1 MNEKAHF
8 SYLKHIVLDER
19 SSIKEVIEAL
29 DKSRL
34 KTVYLVDK
42 NKKLLGSIN
51 DGDLRRSFHRKLEL
65 DALAIQIA
73 NRKPIIGSIKEPQ
86 SVHRAKIQQYNLFS
100 LPLVNEDHKIT
111 DVAFN
116 TSLINVGQKENPV
129 LIMAGGFGK
138 RLGTLTIDTPKP
150 LIEVGGQPIIL
161 HILQNLSGLGYKNF
175 YISVHFLGEKI
186 KKLLGNGN
194 EYGVEINY
202 IEEDTP
208 LGTAG
213 CLYYLQKRIKD
224 PLLML
229 NGDVFSDVNF
239 EKTFESHVS
248 NNNLATVV
256 VRNHHIKNP
265 YGTVKLHGNE
275 VSKIEEK
282 PIYTSLI
289 NTGIYVISPM
299 ALFLIKENE
308 KIDMPEFLMRLKDN
322 KHKVGVFK
330 TDGYW
335 IDVGQPTDLAEIS
348 RVII

>member
-1 MNEKAHF
+1 MNKKAQY
-8 SYLKHIVLDER
+8 SYLELIVLDER

-29 DKSRL
+29 DKSKL

-51 DGDLRRSFHRKLEL
+51 DGDLRRSFHRRLEL
-65 DALAIQIA
+65 NALAIQIA
-73 NRKPIIGSIKEPQ
+73 NRKPIIGSTKEPQ
-86 SVHRAKIQQYNLFS
+86 SVHRAKIQQYNLYS
-100 LPLVNEDHKIT
+100 LPLVNEELEVT
-111 DVAFN
+111 DVILN
-116 TSLINVGQKENPV
+116 TSLITIDQKENPV

-138 RLGTLTIDTPKP
+138 RLGSLTLDTPKP

-175 YISVHFLGEKI
+175 YISIHFLSEKV
-186 KKLLGNGN
+186 KNLLGNGD
-194 EYGVEINY
+194 EYGVKISY

-213 CLYYLQKRIKD
+213 CLYYLQKRIND
-224 PLLML
+224 HLVML

-239 EKTFESHVS
+239 DKAIENHVS
-248 NNNLATVV
+248 NSNLATVV
-256 VRNHHIKNP
+256 VRNHYIKNP
-265 YGTVKLHGNE
+265 YGTVKLNGNE
-275 VSKIEEK
+275 VCQIEEK
-282 PIYTSLI
+282 PVYTSLI
-289 NTGIYVISPM
+289 NTGIYVISPT

-322 KHKVGVFK
+322 KHRVGVYK